1 MADVRLVPP
10 IPDDAVEPPRQS
22 VIGPSEIVCCLAGG
36 PS

>member
-22 VIGPSEIVCCLAGG
+22 VIGPTEVG
-36 PS
+36 